1 MNRVIFL
8 LIAAMCGALF
18 AAGLVVSD
26 MINPLKIL
34 GFLDITGDWNPRL
47 ALVIIGAL
55 AVFIPIYHGVIKSQS
70 HSVLGEPLT
79 CHTQGR
85 LEWKLWLG
93 SAVFGIGWG
102 LIGLCPGPALTLAL
116 SLEPSIVVFI
126 VSMAFGMGLSS
137 KVESLL
143 TSSSCS

>member
-1 MNRVIFL
+1 MNRVVFL
-8 LIAAMCGALF
+8 FIAFISGSLF
-18 AAGLVVSD
+18 AAGLVISD
-26 MINPLKIL
+26 MVNPLKVL

-55 AVFIPIYHGVIKSQS
+55 AVFIPIYHGVLKSQS

-93 SAVFGIGWG
+93 SGVFGIGWG

-116 SLEPSIVVFI
+116 SLQPSIVVFI
-126 VSMAFGMGLSS
+126 VSMALGMGLIS
-137 KVESLL
+137 KVELLL
-143 TSSSCS
+143 TS